1 MPPDGRKLLW
11 DVAEACQDIRRIT
24 EAMSFEEYVA
34 GQDHRRLV
42 ERYLEIVGEALRQ
55 FGHAEPSLALRV
67 SALRRWVDLR
77 NVIAHGYDSLDDQII
92 WDICR
97 NAVPDLYGEILWLL
111 ES

>member
-11 DVAEACQDIRRIT
+11 DVAEACEDIRRIT
-24 EAMSFEEYVA
+24 QAMSFEEYVA
-34 GQDHRRLV
+34 QQDHRRLV

-55 FGHAEPSLALRV
+55 FGDAVPGLAWQV

-77 NVIAHGYDSLDDQII
+77 NVIAHGYDSLDDRII

-97 NAVPDLYGEILWLL
+97 NAIPDLHGEILRLL